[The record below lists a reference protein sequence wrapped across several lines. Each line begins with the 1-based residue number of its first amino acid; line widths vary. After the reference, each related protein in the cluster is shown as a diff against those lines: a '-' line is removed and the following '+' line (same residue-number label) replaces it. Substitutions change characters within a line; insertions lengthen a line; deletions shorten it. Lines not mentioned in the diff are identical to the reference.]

1 MASAANIKTIHPG
14 CVTKGYDLHVPMPG
28 HPVGESMMAKT
39 LESLKIIEDLVSSH
53 DVLFLL
59 TDSRE
64 SRWLPTLLGAH
75 FNKVSFF
82 LIIIFG
88 MLLTVYCLRFLKNC
102 FDCLKIIFI

>member
-1 MASAANIKTIHPG
+1 M
-14 CVTKGYDLHVPMPG
+14 TKGYDLHVPMPG

-39 LESLKIIEDLVSSH
+39 LENLKIIEDLVSSH

-75 FNKVSFF
+75 FDKVRFF
-82 LIIIFG
+82 I
-88 MLLTVYCLRFLKNC
+88 
-102 FDCLKIIFI
+102 

>member
-1 MASAANIKTIHPG
+1 M
-14 CVTKGYDLHVPMPG
+14 TKGYDLHIPMPG

-39 LESLKIIEDLVSSH
+39 LENLKIIEDLVSSH

-82 LIIIFG
+82 LLNIFFG
-88 MLLTVYCLRFLKNC
+88 MLLIVYGLCEIL
-102 FDCLKIIFI
+102 FIA